1 MAQSRQ
7 AQPYPRAPR
16 HCQDPSQDLRTRK
29 DPPSGDRFFA
39 TVDQSAAAGKN
50 VSLRVDVTDE
60 HGNGVRQII
69 VRAYGVQ

>member
-1 MAQSRQ
+1 MSFDDGATWT
-7 AQPYPRAPR
+7 
-16 HCQDPSQDLRTRK
+16 DVTVTR
-29 DPPSGDRFFA
+29 SGDRFFA

-60 HGNGVRQII
+60 HGNGVRQTI